1 MNGKRTENLT
11 LANIEKLAK
20 AIHENY
26 MKEQT
31 AAGNT
36 QLPNAVPWEELTE
49 EFKESNRNAARSF
62 EEKLN
67 SVGYAI
73 ASGDSP
79 HPAVTSFDDATILK
93 LSKAEH
99 DRWMNEKLAN
109 GWTYAPVRDNA
120 QKHHPMLIPFEQLS
134 QEEKDKDTAI
144 VKNMIPLLASVGLG
158 VYRITES

>member
-26 MKEQT
+26 VKEQT
-31 AAGNT
+31 TAGQT
-36 QLPNAVPWEELTE
+36 QLPNAVAWEELPE
-49 EFKESNRNAARSF
+49 EFKESNCNAARSF

-67 SVGYAI
+67 SVSYAI

-79 HPAVTSFDDATILK
+79 HPAVTSFDDATLLK

-109 GWTYAPVRDNA
+109 GWTYALVRDNTK
-120 QKHHPMLIPFEQLS
+120 KHHPMLIPFDQLPVEEQR
-134 QEEKDKDTAI
+134 KDTAI
-144 VKNMIPLLASVGLG
+144 IQNIIPLLASVGLK
-158 VYRITES
+158 VVKR